1 MLPVVV
7 SSREHPGVF
16 SPDQTAGQLEASLD
30 EGLAEYH
37 AKPTTF
43 SVGHIYSPALA
54 HTGHHLAEDALQE
67 TFVKA
72 WRSYGSYRGE
82 ASEKTWLM
90 RIAVNT
96 CRDMLRGR
104 WFRHVDRRVR
114 MEELP
119 QPAIDVQWPD
129 DTLTR
134 AILALPDGLRSAVTL
149 RYFQGFSIEETASI
163 LKLSRRT
170 IHYRLE
176 KAEHLLKDHL
186 EGWYDA

>member
-1 MLPVVV
+1 MDRQSDRDLWLEQAMVRWEVPLL
-7 SSREHPGVF
+7 RTCYLLLK
-16 SPDQTAGQLEASLD
+16 DTA
-30 EGLAEYH
+30 
-37 AKPTTF
+37 
-43 SVGHIYSPALA
+43 
-54 HTGHHLAEDALQE
+54 LAEDALQE

-72 WRSYGSYRGE
+72 WRSYGNYRGE
-82 ASEKTWLM
+82 APEKNWLM

-114 MEELP
+114 MEDLP
-119 QPAIDVQWPD
+119 ETAVYVKLTD

-134 AILALPDGLRSAVTL
+134 AILALPDGLRNDVTL
-149 RYFQGFSIEETASI
+149 RYFQGFSVEETASL
-163 LKLSRRT
+163 LKQSRRT

-176 KAEHLLKDHL
+176 KAERLLKDHL

>member
-1 MLPVVV
+1 MDRQSDRDLWLEQAMVRWEVPLL
-7 SSREHPGVF
+7 RTCYLLLK
-16 SPDQTAGQLEASLD
+16 DTA
-30 EGLAEYH
+30 
-37 AKPTTF
+37 
-43 SVGHIYSPALA
+43 
-54 HTGHHLAEDALQE
+54 LAEDALQD
-67 TFVKA
+67 TFIKA
-72 WRSYGSYRGE
+72 WRSYGNYRGD

-114 MEELP
+114 MEDLP
-119 QPAIDVQWPD
+119 EAAVVIQWPD

-134 AILALPDGLRSAVTL
+134 AILALPDGLRSVVIL
-149 RYFQGFSIEETASI
+149 RYYQGFSIQETASL
-163 LKLSRRT
+163 LKLSRRSV
-170 IHYRLE
+170 HYRLE